1 MIFPGNSK
9 FFCFVF
15 EVAGNDTTPILVS
28 HEKATILR
36 LERKRRHMYTV
47 HTSRKIRG
55 FAKRVERRSPV
66 KTRQILDF
74 GQIDFRFTIFSQL
87 IEFRQLNYD

>member
-1 MIFPGNSK
+1 
-9 FFCFVF
+9 
-15 EVAGNDTTPILVS
+15 
-28 HEKATILR
+28 
-36 LERKRRHMYTV
+36 MYTV

-87 IEFRQLNYD
+87 KEFRHLNYD